1 MAHTH
6 SHVVT
11 GSTPRRLAIALVLT
25 VAFVVLEAGAG
36 WFANSLALLTDAAH
50 NFSDALALGLSW
62 WALSVSLRP
71 ASDSRTYGYHRVGIL
86 VALLNATT
94 LLALSLLVAYE
105 ALGRLAAPPVVQEQ
119 TIIAVAVIGLF
130 LNGGIAWSLHT
141 ASKNDVNVR
150 ATFIHMAGDAVSTVG
165 VILAGIGIA
174 LFGWQWLDPAA
185 SILIAVL
192 ILWSSWG
199 IVRETVDILLEAT
212 PRDIDMSAV
221 VRDVLSISGVRGVHD
236 LHVWSI
242 TSSLRA
248 LSMHL
253 LTDDILIADGA
264 QIQRNVNEVL
274 MRRYAIAHA
283 TLQLECVD
291 CEPDVLYCALNEP
304 HGPAQTADVDNA
316 ASFSQMPRHL

>member
-1 MAHTH
+1 MAHSH
-6 SHVVT
+6 SQIAANAT
-11 GSTPRRLAIALVLT
+11 SRRLAIALVLT

-36 WFANSLALLTDAAH
+36 WFSNSLALLADAAH

-86 VALLNATT
+86 VALVNATS
-94 LLALSLLVAYE
+94 LIALSLFVAYE
-105 ALGRLAAPPVVQEQ
+105 AVQRLAAPPTVQEL
-119 TIIAVAVIGLF
+119 TIIGVAVVGLF
-130 LNGGIAWSLHT
+130 LNAGIAWSLHA
-141 ASKNDVNVR
+141 ASKDDVNVR
-150 ATFIHMAGDAVSTVG
+150 STVLHMAGDALSTVG

-185 SILIAVL
+185 SILIAVM

-221 VRDVLSISGVRGVHD
+221 VRDVLGIRGVRSVHD

-242 TSSLRA
+242 SSSLRA

-253 LTDDILIADGA
+253 LTDNILIADGA
-264 QIQRNVNEVL
+264 QIQRDINQML
-274 MRRYAIAHA
+274 AGKYAIVHA
-283 TLQLECVD
+283 TLQLECVG
-291 CEPDVLYCALNEP
+291 CEPEGLYCALNERP
-304 HGPAQTADVDNA
+304 ELVRTAA
-316 ASFSQMPRHL
+316 R